1 MIRVREIRLSIL
13 NDTEDALMNKLTK
26 ILKVKK
32 EDIISFEI
40 DKKSIDSRD
49 KNNILYVYNLD
60 VNVKNEDKVLE
71 KVDNKYVSKVNET
84 KYEFNVT
91 GEEVITSRPVIV
103 GAGPAGLTLGYI
115 LSKYGFKP
123 IIIEKGK
130 RVEDRKKDVYKFWE
144 EDILDI
150 NSNVQFGE
158 GGAGTFS
165 DGKLNFI
172 PKLGKSDLF
181 KYMSQSEAYKIIDDT
196 EEIFTKF
203 KMDSE
208 VYPSN
213 MDEAKEIEKEV
224 AKTGARLLIIKQKH
238 LGSDKLP
245 LYIKDFTDYL
255 ENKGV
260 SIYQNTDVVDIVSKS
275 KSEHDLI
282 MKTKTKEEVITAK
295 NVIVAPGR
303 TGAKWIQELADK
315 YQIPY
320 TSQSIEIGVRV
331 EVRKEIL
338 EDITN
343 IIYDPTI
350 FIKTDTYTDEIR
362 TFCTNPGGYVTKENY
377 YGFICVNGHS
387 LKDVKSMNSN
397 FAFISKVGLTEPA
410 TNTRLYGES
419 IARIANTLG
428 DGKPIVQTL
437 RDLRKGRRSDWK
449 RINKG
454 FIEPTLKDCV
464 AGDLSLILPHR
475 IITNIL
481 EGLEKLDKIIPGVN
495 NDETL
500 LYGPEIKFFSNE
512 ITTNNKFKLED
523 YDIYFVGDGSGKAGN
538 IVTAA
543 ATGLIAARDI
553 LER

>member
-1 MIRVREIRLSIL
+1 M
-13 NDTEDALMNKLTK
+13 
-26 ILKVKK
+26 KK
-32 EDIISFEI
+32 YDVAII
-40 DKKSIDSRD
+40 
-49 KNNILYVYNLD
+49 
-60 VNVKNEDKVLE
+60 
-71 KVDNKYVSKVNET
+71 
-84 KYEFNVT
+84 
-91 GEEVITSRPVIV
+91 
-103 GAGPAGLTLGYI
+103 GAGPAGLFCAYELKEKNPELKVALIDKGHRAETRMCPMKVNGGKCVNCKVCQI
-115 LSKYGFKP
+115 LSGY
-123 IIIEKGK
+123 
-130 RVEDRKKDVYKFWE
+130 
-144 EDILDI
+144 
-150 NSNVQFGE
+150 

-181 KYMSQSEAYKIIDDT
+181 KYMSQSEAYKLIDDT

-203 KMDSE
+203 KMDSD

-213 MDEAKEIEKEV
+213 MDEANEIKKEV
-224 AKTGARLLIIKQKH
+224 AKTGARLLVIKQKH

-245 LYIKDFTDYL
+245 GYIKEFTDYL
-255 ENKGV
+255 ENE
-260 SIYQNTDVVDIVSKS
+260 DVDIYENSNVEDIISK
-275 KSEHDLI
+275 KEDEHELVI
-282 MKTKTKEEVITAK
+282 ENKENIIAK
-295 NVIVAPGR
+295 NVVVAPGR

-315 YQIPY
+315 YNIPY
-320 TSQSIEIGVRV
+320 TSQIIEIGVRV
-331 EVRKEIL
+331 EVRKEII

-343 IIYDPTI
+343 VIYDPTI

-362 TFCTNPGGYVTKENY
+362 TFCTNPGGFVAKENY

-387 LKDVKSMNSN
+387 LKEIKSNNSN
-397 FAFISKVGLTEPA
+397 FAFISKVGLTEPV

-428 DGKPIVQTL
+428 DGKPIIQAL
-437 RDLRKGRRSDWK
+437 RDLKKGRRSEWK

-464 AGDLSLILPHR
+464 AGDLSLVLPHR
-475 IITNIL
+475 IVTNIL

-512 ITTNNKFKLED
+512 IDTNNKFKLD
-523 YDIYFVGDGSGKAGN
+523 NYNIYFVGDGAGKAGN

-543 ATGLIAARDI
+543 ATGLVAARDI
-553 LER
+553 IERK

>member
-1 MIRVREIRLSIL
+1 M
-13 NDTEDALMNKLTK
+13 
-26 ILKVKK
+26 KK
-32 EDIISFEI
+32 
-40 DKKSIDSRD
+40 
-49 KNNILYVYNLD
+49 YD
-60 VNVKNEDKVLE
+60 VA
-71 KVDNKYVSKVNET
+71 
-84 KYEFNVT
+84 
-91 GEEVITSRPVIV
+91 IV
-103 GAGPAGLTLGYI
+103 GAGPAGLFCAYELKEKKPKLKVALIDKGHRAETRMCPMKVNGGKCVNCKICQI
-115 LSKYGFKP
+115 LSGY
-123 IIIEKGK
+123 
-130 RVEDRKKDVYKFWE
+130 
-144 EDILDI
+144 
-150 NSNVQFGE
+150 

-181 KYMSQSEAYKIIDDT
+181 KYMSQSEAYQIIDDT

-203 KMDSE
+203 KMDSD

-213 MDEAKEIEKEV
+213 MDEANQIKKEV
-224 AKTGARLLIIKQKH
+224 AKAGARLLVIKQKH

-245 LYIKDFTDYL
+245 GYIKDFTDYL
-255 ENKGV
+255 ENEGV
-260 SIYQNTDVVDIVSKS
+260 EIYENANVSDIISKKEDEHELVIDGKESIV
-275 KSEHDLI
+275 
-282 MKTKTKEEVITAK
+282 AK
-295 NVIVAPGR
+295 NVVVAPGR

-315 YQIPY
+315 YSISY

-343 IIYDPTI
+343 VIYDPTI

-362 TFCTNPGGYVTKENY
+362 TFCTNPGGFVAKENY

-387 LKDVKSMNSN
+387 LKDIKSNNSN
-397 FAFISKVGLTEPA
+397 FAFISKVGLTEPV

-428 DGKPIVQTL
+428 DGKPIIQSL
-437 RDLRKGRRSDWK
+437 RDLKRGRRSEWK

-464 AGDLSLILPHR
+464 AGDLSLVLPHR

-495 NDETL
+495 ND
-500 LYGPEIKFFSNE
+500 
-512 ITTNNKFKLED
+512 
-523 YDIYFVGDGSGKAGN
+523 
-538 IVTAA
+538 
-543 ATGLIAARDI
+543 
-553 LER
+553 

>member
-1 MIRVREIRLSIL
+1 M
-13 NDTEDALMNKLTK
+13 
-26 ILKVKK
+26 KK
-32 EDIISFEI
+32 
-40 DKKSIDSRD
+40 
-49 KNNILYVYNLD
+49 YD
-60 VNVKNEDKVLE
+60 VA
-71 KVDNKYVSKVNET
+71 
-84 KYEFNVT
+84 
-91 GEEVITSRPVIV
+91 IV
-103 GAGPAGLTLGYI
+103 GAGPAGLFSAYELITKNSKLKVALIDKGHRAETRMCPMKVNGGKCLNCNPCQIMSGY
-115 LSKYGFKP
+115 
-123 IIIEKGK
+123 
-130 RVEDRKKDVYKFWE
+130 
-144 EDILDI
+144 
-150 NSNVQFGE
+150 

-181 KYMSQSEAYKIIDDT
+181 KYMSQSEAYQIIDDT

-203 KMDSE
+203 KMDSD

-213 MDEAKEIEKEV
+213 MDEAKTIQKEV
-224 AKTGARLLIIKQKH
+224 AKTGARLLLIKQKH

-245 LYIKDFTDYL
+245 LYIKEFTDFL

-260 SIYQNTDVVDIVSKS
+260 TIYQNTDVIDIVSKS

-295 NVIVAPGR
+295 SVIVAPGR
-303 TGAKWIQELADK
+303 TGAKWVQELADK
-315 YQIPY
+315 YEIPY

-397 FAFISKVGLTEPA
+397 FAFISKVGLTEPV

-464 AGDLSLILPHR
+464 AGDLSLVLPHR

-523 YDIYFVGDGSGKAGN
+523 YDIYFVGDGAGKAGN

-553 LER
+553 LEK

>member
-1 MIRVREIRLSIL
+1 M
-13 NDTEDALMNKLTK
+13 
-26 ILKVKK
+26 KK
-32 EDIISFEI
+32 
-40 DKKSIDSRD
+40 
-49 KNNILYVYNLD
+49 YD
-60 VNVKNEDKVLE
+60 V
-71 KVDNKYVSKVNET
+71 
-84 KYEFNVT
+84 
-91 GEEVITSRPVIV
+91 VIV
-103 GAGPAGLTLGYI
+103 GAGPAGLFCAYEL
-115 LSKYGFKP
+115 
-123 IIIEKGK
+123 IENNEKLKIALIDKGK
-130 RVEDRKKDVYKFWE
+130 RAETRMCPMKVNGGKCVNCPTCQ
-144 EDILDI
+144 IL
-150 NSNVQFGE
+150 SGY

-181 KYMSQSEAYKIIDDT
+181 KYMSQSEAYELIDDT
-196 EEIFTKF
+196 EKIFNKF
-203 KMDSE
+203 KMDSDI
-208 VYPSN
+208 YPSN
-213 MDEAKEIEKEV
+213 MDEANQIKKDV

-245 LYIKDFTDYL
+245 TYIKEFTDYL

-260 SIYQNTDVVDIVSKS
+260 DIYESSNVLDIISKDKENHEIVIENKESLQAKKVV
-275 KSEHDLI
+275 
-282 MKTKTKEEVITAK
+282 
-295 NVIVAPGR
+295 VAPGR
-303 TGAKWIQELADK
+303 TGAKWVQELADK
-315 YQIPY
+315 YNILY

-343 IIYDPTI
+343 VIYDPTI

-362 TFCTNPGGYVTKENY
+362 TFCTNPGGFVAKENY

-387 LKDVKSMNSN
+387 LKDIKSNNSN
-397 FAFISKVGLTEPA
+397 FAFISKVGLTEPV

-428 DGKPIVQTL
+428 DGKPIIQSL
-437 RDLRKGRRSDWK
+437 RDLKKGRRSDWK

-512 ITTNNKFKLED
+512 INTNNQFKLED
-523 YDIYFVGDGSGKAGN
+523 FDIYFVGDGAGKAGN

-543 ATGLIAARDI
+543 ATGLVAARDI
-553 LER
+553 IKNK